1 MSSVASRLP
10 PGPRHP
16 LLGTRRELPGGVVAF
31 ETEIRR
37 FDWMPEHRIFGR
49 IVAPLGLFGA
59 QALAA
64 AAGTSQREARAGRVE
79 DTLVERPLT
88 LPRDDPTR
96 RRNARPAATL
106 RVVIGCGTDAG
117 WRPFELF
124 SRMGRQAPVRHVSGR
139 LATAPSARDAEAT
152 RLDIDRCRARLAS
165 SPVSEF
171 YRRLAH
177 AGVELGTEFRALEAL
192 WLGPGEALG
201 VVRLPA
207 DRQAG
212 AGAPH
217 PVMLDACFQ
226 VVAAARPT
234 GGLHED
240 EPWLTL
246 GWKRLRLPQPFPAR
260 VICHALVQPPVDRD
274 GETLKADLT
283 WYGADG
289 RMVGEALGVVLR
301 RASRSRLVAAATGVE
316 RLLYEVKWRNAA
328 PGSPKVADQEQKP
341 EPGAWLLFAPG
352 AGEALRFARD
362 LAAALASRG
371 HVAVL
376 ASDRRLPDS
385 RAVRI
390 EPLERDSWRAAL
402 AAVSADGP
410 CRGVVH
416 LAAVSGSEPEAAVGF
431 SETAEG
437 LLRSA
442 QALSQASSSTD
453 QEQLPP
459 LWFVTR
465 GGQMVGSEWARGL
478 PGSLLWGLGR
488 ALKCES
494 GRSGVRLV
502 DLDPGTPSADLLAR
516 ELVHADGE
524 TDIAFRGGRR
534 LTARLLPPVSD
545 TVLPD
550 HGTFR
555 LTWNTEGVLEPL
567 PTEKVK
573 PRPLAAGE
581 VRIAVEAAGL
591 AFHDVIAAMGLA
603 GRDQALGAEMCG
615 RVLEVGPEV
624 MGISPGDRVVG
635 LARGSF
641 GTEVVTGA
649 ELVAPAPPGLA
660 SVVCATLPGPFATA
674 ALAFELAGLQA
685 GDRVLIHA
693 AAGGVGHAA
702 MQLADAA
709 GLQVLATASDP
720 KQDYL
725 RSLGVQHVFDS
736 RTTAFGAEILEAT
749 RGAGVAMVLN
759 SLTGRGFIE
768 ASLSCLAP
776 GGCFVE
782 LGKRGIWSPERME
795 AMRPDI
801 RYYAFL
807 LRGIHARDSTR
818 VPRVLRDI
826 VNRISAG
833 ELKPLPYR
841 RWPLAQ
847 AGSAF
852 AEMRSAR
859 HVGRIVLTPSALAAG
874 RLRDDRSYL
883 VTGAFHGAGLRIA
896 GWLRDHGAAAIVMN
910 GCRPP
915 SGDAES
921 EMEALR
927 ERGATVRAVVADLAD
942 PETVAQ
948 VLAGVARS
956 ALPPLGGI
964 VHCPGV
970 VSDTPPPSDSWES
983 LERVLGRKVSAAWN
997 LHCATLDLDLDL
1009 FVLFSGFSGVLGFPG
1024 PPGEAAAN
1032 AFLDQL
1038 ALYRRAMG
1046 LAGQAIQWGPLSGL
1060 PDEAGESPA
1069 HASAEAG
1076 FWAITPEASLE
1087 ALSRL
1092 IRRDSGTTAVVS
1104 ADWSAVANEFGP
1116 GARVLAGLY
1125 PRANRDPDP
1134 VARKLEMPDG
1144 PPPEGTAALL
1154 EVVRREVRS
1163 LLGWRVLPARGARF
1177 AELGMDSLLVV
1188 ELGRRLR
1195 RALEPVYPV
1204 PNAVLFDHAT
1214 PEGLARGIACGFDPR
1229 DARRGAGRPR

>member
-1 MSSVASRLP
+1 MSSVESRLP
-10 PGPRHP
+10 PSPRHP

-37 FDWMPEHRIFGR
+37 FDWMPGHRIFGR
-49 IVAPLGLFGA
+49 VVAPLGLFGA

-64 AAGTSQREARAGRVE
+64 VGTLHGDARAGSV
-79 DTLVERPLT
+79 DDMLVERPLT
-88 LPRDDPTR
+88 LPPDDPTT

-124 SRMGRQAPVRHVSGR
+124 SRMGRQAQVRHVSGR
-139 LATAPSARDAEAT
+139 LATALPAREAQAT
-152 RLDIDRCRARLAS
+152 RLDIDRCGARLTS
-165 SPVSEF
+165 SPVPEF
-171 YRRLAH
+171 YRRLAR
-177 AGVELGTEFRALEAL
+177 AGVELGTAFRALDAL
-192 WLGPGEALG
+192 RLGPGEALG

-226 VVAAARPT
+226 VVAAARPP
-234 GGLHED
+234 GGPNED

-246 GWKRLRLPQPFPAR
+246 GWKRLRLPQPLPAR
-260 VICHALVQPPVDRD
+260 VICHAIVQPPVDRD
-274 GETLKADLT
+274 GETLKTDLR

-316 RLLYEVKWRNAA
+316 RLFYEVKWRNAA
-328 PGSPKVADQEQKP
+328 PGSPRVADHEPRP
-341 EPGAWLLFAPG
+341 ESGAWLLFAPG

-362 LAAALASRG
+362 LTAALASRG
-371 HVAVL
+371 QVAVL

-390 EPLERDSWRAAL
+390 EPFERDSWRAAL

-431 SETAEG
+431 SETVEG

-442 QALSQASSSTD
+442 QALSQACTSTD
-453 QEQLPP
+453 QERLPP

-465 GGQMVGSEWARGL
+465 GGQKVVSERARGL
-478 PGSLLWGLGR
+478 PGSLLWGFGR
-488 ALKCES
+488 ALGCES
-494 GRSGVRLV
+494 GRSGARLV
-502 DLDPGTPSADLLAR
+502 DLDPCAPSADLLAR

-524 TDIAFRGGRR
+524 TGIAFRAGRR
-534 LTARLLPPVSD
+534 LTARLLPPVSE
-545 TVLPD
+545 TALPD

-555 LTWNTEGVLEPL
+555 LTWNTGGVLEPL
-567 PTEKVK
+567 PAEEVK
-573 PRPLAAGE
+573 ARPLAAGE

-591 AFHDVIAAMGLA
+591 AFHDALAAIGVA
-603 GRDQALGAEMCG
+603 GREQPLGAEMCG

-624 MGISPGDRVVG
+624 MDISPGDRVVG

-660 SVVCATLPGPFATA
+660 SVACATLPGPFVTA
-674 ALAFELAGLQA
+674 ALAFELARLQA
-685 GDRVLIHA
+685 GERVLIHA

-709 GLQVLATASDP
+709 GLRVLATASAP
-720 KQDYL
+720 KQEYL

-736 RTTAFGAEILEAT
+736 RTTAFGAEILAAT

-768 ASLSCLAP
+768 ASLSCLAA

-782 LGKRGIWSPERME
+782 MGKRGIWSPERME

-801 RYYAFL
+801 RYYVFRV
-807 LRGIHARDSTR
+807 RGIHARDPTR
-818 VPRVLRDI
+818 VPRVLRDV
-826 VNRISAG
+826 VNRTAAG

-852 AEMRSAR
+852 AEMCSAR

-883 VTGAFHGAGLRIA
+883 VTGAFHGAGLRVA
-896 GWLRDHGAAAIVMN
+896 GWLRDHGAAAIVMH
-910 GCRPP
+910 GCTPP

-921 EMEALR
+921 GMEALR
-927 ERGATVRAVVADLAD
+927 ERGARVRAVVADFAD

-964 VHCPGV
+964 VHCAGV
-970 VSDTPPPSDSWES
+970 VSGTPPRSHSWES
-983 LERVLGRKVSAAWN
+983 LQRVLRRKVFGAWN

-1060 PDEAGESPA
+1060 PDEAAESLA
-1069 HASAEAG
+1069 RASAAAG
-1076 FWAITPEASLE
+1076 FRAVTPEAGLE
-1087 ALSRL
+1087 ALTRL
-1092 IRRDSGTTAVVS
+1092 VRRDAGTTAVVS
-1104 ADWSAVANEFGP
+1104 ADWSAVASEAGP

-1125 PRANRDPDP
+1125 PRADRDPDP

-1144 PPPEGTAALL
+1144 PREGTAAFL

-1163 LLGWRVLPARGARF
+1163 LMGWRVLPSRGARF

-1204 PNAVLFDHAT
+1204 PNTALFDGAT
-1214 PEGLARGIACGFDPR
+1214 LEGLARGIARGFDPR